1 MNVSWLI
8 NVLFNEFLML
18 YYFEKILEQKQL
30 IGELISENNRF
41 CNRKELI
48 LIYLKFGHEPPFMV
62 CGLFPLN
69 CTLIFS
75 EWQHKSFIYSSL
87 FKRKIWKIIYTK
99 LKVICITNK

>member
-75 EWQHKSFIYSSL
+75 MIAGVATQ
-87 FKRKIWKIIYTK
+87 IIYLFQFIQK
-99 LKVICITNK
+99 KDLENYLY